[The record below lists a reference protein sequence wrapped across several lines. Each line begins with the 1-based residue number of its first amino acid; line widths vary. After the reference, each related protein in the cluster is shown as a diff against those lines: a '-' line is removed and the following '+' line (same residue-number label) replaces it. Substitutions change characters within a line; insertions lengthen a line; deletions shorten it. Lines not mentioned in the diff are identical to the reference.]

1 MAKITSGLLKTGKI
15 AKKGNSLVRR
25 TNAFIGRKIGRKGR
39 TIAKQFGNLNK
50 TTARGKNNLLGVPKQ
65 LELPLNADTAIKKPS
80 IARIARNEVKS
91 FISNAADR
99 IEQNVESFDPNKFL
113 GKVFEGGLQRLS
125 DFGSM
130 VERMANSGQMQFL
143 GTALGLATDFVDKLA
158 SGKGGGGFM
167 RVVGNILKIA
177 AGIGVAA
184 LAVPLVGAVLPALAP
199 VAAVAGGLVLA
210 GKGIYDFVT
219 GKGLFKNRKEK
230 EKKKKEED
238 KFAKINALLEKNLDT
253 IAAAAA
259 KKQILQEEE
268 QKLEASAV
276 DSQENVMGGATL
288 SDAKISVTD
297 DGKLVIERKSSS
309 STDDSKRKT
318 KTIIRTKE
326 DYENLLEKKKEQY
339 KKYEE
344 AGDNK
349 RMAGT
354 QRYIQYYEKVI
365 ALMEEQ
371 GLKALRINAKVKD
384 GKDGRDGEK
393 GVRGR
398 LGLPGSNLESSS
410 RNINDKSQEF
420 AFNPMMQIKNV
431 VNNVKEFLGLGKPKE
446 EKLSEEIKAEQ
457 NKEEFK
463 ESIVNN
469 VDKNFMH
476 DTAKEISTKP
486 SGLKSAGGTEMS
498 PKFMDMGGGKTGD
511 GGDMSGQQAPTV
523 PTMSKTGN
531 KIPILFAINTKNIHI
546 PYSRAVYNIVDA
558 N

>member
-15 AKKGNSLVRR
+15 AKKGNSLVRK

-130 VERMANSGQMQFL
+130 VEKMANSGQMQFL

-158 SGKGGGGFM
+158 SGKGGGGFL

-184 LAVPLVGAVLPALAP
+184 LAVPLVGAVLPVLAP

-318 KTIIRTKE
+318 IIRTKE
-326 DYENLLEKKKEQY
+326 DYENL
-339 KKYEE
+339 
-344 AGDNK
+344 
-349 RMAGT
+349 
-354 QRYIQYYEKVI
+354 
-365 ALMEEQ
+365 
-371 GLKALRINAKVKD
+371 
-384 GKDGRDGEK
+384 
-393 GVRGR
+393 
-398 LGLPGSNLESSS
+398 
-410 RNINDKSQEF
+410 
-420 AFNPMMQIKNV
+420 
-431 VNNVKEFLGLGKPKE
+431 
-446 EKLSEEIKAEQ
+446 
-457 NKEEFK
+457 
-463 ESIVNN
+463 
-469 VDKNFMH
+469 
-476 DTAKEISTKP
+476 
-486 SGLKSAGGTEMS
+486 
-498 PKFMDMGGGKTGD
+498 
-511 GGDMSGQQAPTV
+511 
-523 PTMSKTGN
+523 
-531 KIPILFAINTKNIHI
+531 
-546 PYSRAVYNIVDA
+546 
-558 N
+558 

>member
-1 MAKITSGLLKTGKI
+1 MAKIGSGLLKTGKNV
-15 AKKGNSLVRR
+15 AKGNSLVRK
-25 TNAFIGRKIGRKGR
+25 TNAILGRKIGRKGR
-39 TIAKQFGNLNK
+39 TVVKKFGDLNK

-65 LELPLNADTAIKKPS
+65 LELPLNADTSIKKPS

-130 VERMANSGQMQFL
+130 VEKMANSGQIQFL

-158 SGKGGGGFM
+158 SGKGGGGFL

-184 LAVPLVGAVLPALAP
+184 LALPFVGPVLGAVATVGAIT
-199 VAAVAGGLVLA
+199 GGLVLA

-219 GKGLFKNRKEK
+219 GKGLFKDRKEK
-230 EKKKKEED
+230 VKKKKEED

-268 QKLEASAV
+268 QKLEASDV

-309 STDDSKRKT
+309 SADDSKR

-326 DYENLLEKKKEQY
+326 DYEKLLEKKKEQY
-339 KKYEE
+339 KGYEE
-344 AGDNK
+344 SGDNK

-354 QRYIQYYEKVI
+354 QRYIEYYEKVI

-371 GLKALRINAKVKD
+371 GIKALRINAKVKD

-410 RNINDKSQEF
+410 KNINEKSQEF

-431 VNNVKEFLGLGKPKE
+431 VNSVKDFLGLGKPKE
-446 EKLSEEIKAEQ
+446 ELSEETKAEEK
-457 NKEEFK
+457 KEEFK
-463 ESIVNN
+463 ESVVNN
-469 VDKNFMH
+469 VDKNFMY

-486 SGLKSAGGTEMS
+486 SGLKSASGTEMS

-531 KIPILFAINTKNIHI
+531 KIPILFAIDTKNIHI
-546 PYSRAVYNIVDA
+546 PYSRSVYNIVDA

>member
-130 VERMANSGQMQFL
+130 VEKMANSGQMQFL

-184 LAVPLVGAVLPALAP
+184 LAVPLVGAVLPVLAP

-259 KKQILQEEE
+259 KKQIIKEEE
-268 QKLEASAV
+268 QKLEGTSTI
-276 DSQENVMGGATL
+276 DSQENVMGGETL
-288 SDAKISVTD
+288 SDATISVTD
-297 DGKLVIERKSSS
+297 DGKLVIERKSLSS
-309 STDDSKRKT
+309 DN

-326 DYENLLEKKKEQY
+326 DYEKLLEKKKEQY
-339 KKYEE
+339 KGYEE
-344 AGDNK
+344 SGDNK

-354 QRYIQYYEKVI
+354 QRYIKYYEKVI

-371 GLKALRINAKVKD
+371 GLKALRINVKGAKD
-384 GKDGRDGEK
+384 GTDGKDGEK
-393 GVRGR
+393 GVRGG
-398 LGLPGSNLESSS
+398 LGLSGSNLESSS
-410 RNINDKSQEF
+410 RNINEKSQEF

-431 VNNVKEFLGLGKPKE
+431 VNNVKEFLGLGKPTEAAQKPNVPGSGFSELEVDPSKIEASTE
-446 EKLSEEIKAEQ
+446 ESDLRYESSKDISKQPNKRGSDFGSGAPPSVIDMSREQ
-457 NKEEFK
+457 
-463 ESIVNN
+463 
-469 VDKNFMH
+469 
-476 DTAKEISTKP
+476 
-486 SGLKSAGGTEMS
+486 GGTETRQERPS
-498 PKFMDMGGGKTGD
+498 
-511 GGDMSGQQAPTV
+511 V

-531 KIPILFAINTKNIHI
+531 KVPILVPIDITNIHI
-546 PYSRAVYNIVDA
+546 PYTKSVFNIVDT

>member
-130 VERMANSGQMQFL
+130 VEKMANSGQMQFL

-184 LAVPLVGAVLPALAP
+184 LAVPLVGAVLPVLAP

-259 KKQILQEEE
+259 KKQILQEDE

-309 STDDSKRKT
+309 STDDSKRK
-318 KTIIRTKE
+318 KIIRTKE

-431 VNNVKEFLGLGKPKE
+431 VNNVKEFLGLGKPTEAAQKPNVPGSGFSELEVDPSKIEASTE
-446 EKLSEEIKAEQ
+446 ESDLRYESSKDISKQPNKRGSDFGSGAPPSVIDMSREQ
-457 NKEEFK
+457 
-463 ESIVNN
+463 
-469 VDKNFMH
+469 
-476 DTAKEISTKP
+476 
-486 SGLKSAGGTEMS
+486 GGTETRQERPS
-498 PKFMDMGGGKTGD
+498 
-511 GGDMSGQQAPTV
+511 V

-531 KIPILFAINTKNIHI
+531 KVPILVPIDITNIHI
-546 PYSRAVYNIVDA
+546 PYTKSVFNIVDT

>member
-130 VERMANSGQMQFL
+130 VEKMANSGQMQFL

-158 SGKGGGGFM
+158 SGKGGGGFL

-184 LAVPLVGAVLPALAP
+184 LALPFVGPVLGAVATVGAIT
-199 VAAVAGGLVLA
+199 GGLVLA

-219 GKGLFKNRKEK
+219 GKGLFKDRKEK
-230 EKKKKEED
+230 VKKKKEED

-268 QKLEASAV
+268 QKLEASDV

-318 KTIIRTKE
+318 IIRTKE

-344 AGDNK
+344 SGDNK

-354 QRYIQYYEKVI
+354 QRYIEYYEKVI

-371 GLKALRINAKVKD
+371 GIKALRINAKVKD

-410 RNINDKSQEF
+410 KNINEKSQEF

-431 VNNVKEFLGLGKPKE
+431 VNSVKDFLGLGKP
-446 EKLSEEIKAEQ
+446 
-457 NKEEFK
+457 
-463 ESIVNN
+463 
-469 VDKNFMH
+469 
-476 DTAKEISTKP
+476 
-486 SGLKSAGGTEMS
+486 TED
-498 PKFMDMGGGKTGD
+498 FINE
-511 GGDMSGQQAPTV
+511 
-523 PTMSKTGN
+523 TGN
-531 KIPILFAINTKNIHI
+531 KVLVYKTKKYGIPCERKFTINTNGTII
-546 PYSRAVYNIVDA
+546 GFSSSGCI
-558 N
+558 

>member
-1 MAKITSGLLKTGKI
+1 
-15 AKKGNSLVRR
+15 
-25 TNAFIGRKIGRKGR
+25 
-39 TIAKQFGNLNK
+39 
-50 TTARGKNNLLGVPKQ
+50 
-65 LELPLNADTAIKKPS
+65 
-80 IARIARNEVKS
+80 
-91 FISNAADR
+91 
-99 IEQNVESFDPNKFL
+99 
-113 GKVFEGGLQRLS
+113 
-125 DFGSM
+125 
-130 VERMANSGQMQFL
+130 
-143 GTALGLATDFVDKLA
+143 
-158 SGKGGGGFM
+158 
-167 RVVGNILKIA
+167 
-177 AGIGVAA
+177 
-184 LAVPLVGAVLPALAP
+184 
-199 VAAVAGGLVLA
+199 
-210 GKGIYDFVT
+210 
-219 GKGLFKNRKEK
+219 
-230 EKKKKEED
+230 
-238 KFAKINALLEKNLDT
+238 
-253 IAAAAA
+253 
-259 KKQILQEEE
+259 
-268 QKLEASAV
+268 
-276 DSQENVMGGATL
+276 
-288 SDAKISVTD
+288 
-297 DGKLVIERKSSS
+297 
-309 STDDSKRKT
+309 
-318 KTIIRTKE
+318 
-326 DYENLLEKKKEQY
+326 
-339 KKYEE
+339 
-344 AGDNK
+344 
-349 RMAGT
+349 MAGT
-354 QRYIQYYEKVI
+354 QRYIEYYEKVI

-410 RNINDKSQEF
+410 KNINEKSQEF

-463 ESIVNN
+463 ESLVNN
-469 VDKNFMH
+469 VDKNFMY